1 MEQTEMGNAEHA
13 KIIPGPKRQA
23 LPLLNSDFLFLLS
36 PSASSAS
43 PLPFPFRSSLR
54 YHPPVHPLF
63 LPSPISYHLLHCST
77 APCSGKMSSP
87 QPPPW
92 RLGGVF
98 YTRLSMQLHG
108 SCPPLQMKKTPSPPA
123 LPDPKRGGK
132 KEKINLW
139 SIKGST
145 TGYIDIIR
153 NTLDL
158 KIISNLPYL
167 N

>member
-1 MEQTEMGNAEHA
+1 
-13 KIIPGPKRQA
+13 
-23 LPLLNSDFLFLLS
+23 
-36 PSASSAS
+36 
-43 PLPFPFRSSLR
+43 
-54 YHPPVHPLF
+54 
-63 LPSPISYHLLHCST
+63 
-77 APCSGKMSSP
+77 
-87 QPPPW
+87 
-92 RLGGVF
+92 
-98 YTRLSMQLHG
+98 
-108 SCPPLQMKKTPSPPA
+108 MKKTPTPPA